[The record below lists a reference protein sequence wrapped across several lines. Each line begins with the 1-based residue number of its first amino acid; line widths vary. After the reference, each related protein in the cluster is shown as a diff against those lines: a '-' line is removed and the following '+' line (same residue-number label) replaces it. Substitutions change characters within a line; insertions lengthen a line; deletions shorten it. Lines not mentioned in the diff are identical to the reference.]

1 MATLL
6 QKSKVMKVAGLS
18 LVVLLA
24 ACSSDQRYKRQV
36 SGDEEYLNAAPLKVL
51 NVPQGLTL
59 PEQNGEYDIP
69 KATSTGAIG
78 KALDIRPPVLTI
90 SQLAGSRT
98 EDSAQASRLLLE
110 NTPEN
115 SALWSQVTMIL
126 EQRGIPVSSK
136 DDGSRSIETD
146 WVKWDRAD
154 ENVPIESRHKV
165 TVQPENGMMALTVT
179 SLGLRQGGE
188 TITDVVETQRY
199 NKLLLNELTDNLYTL
214 RDTSN
219 KNSIQNAYG
228 IIDVQ
233 TGSDNTGLPLVVVR
247 APFDAV
253 WERLPHTLESV
264 GMKVGDRTR
273 SSGSVLVT
281 YKGLSSSEW
290 QALGIDDP
298 TVPEADYKVQVGDL
312 NNRSTLQFITTK
324 GVPLTQKQNDEMVAA
339 LKAAFSKAPAKK
351 Q

>member
-59 PEQNGEYDIP
+59 PEANGEYDIP
-69 KATSTGAIG
+69 KATSTGAVG

-126 EQRGIPVSSK
+126 EQRGIPISSK
-136 DDGSRSIETD
+136 DDGSRSIETN

-154 ENVPIESRHKV
+154 ENVPIESRHKI
-165 TVQPENGMMALTVT
+165 TVKPENGMMALTVT
-179 SLGLRQGGE
+179 SLGLRQGDE
-188 TITDVVETQRY
+188 TITDTIEVQRY

-219 KNSIQNAYG
+219 KNSIQSAYG

-233 TGSDNTGLPLVVVR
+233 TGSDDTGLPLVVVR

-253 WERLPHTLESV
+253 WERLPHALESV
-264 GMKVGDRTR
+264 GMKVGDRSR
-273 SSGSVLVT
+273 SSGSVTVT

-290 QALGIDDP
+290 QALGVDDP
-298 TVPEADYKVQVGDL
+298 SIPEADYKLQVGDL

-324 GVPLTQKQNDEMVAA
+324 GVALTQKQNDEMVAA
-339 LKAAFSKAPAKK
+339 LKAAFSKVPTNK
-351 Q
+351 

>member
-36 SGDEEYLNAAPLKVL
+36 SGNEDYLDAAPLKVL
-51 NVPQGLTL
+51 NIPQGMTL
-59 PEQNGEYDIP
+59 PLQNGEYDVP
-69 KATSTGAIG
+69 KVASSGPVG
-78 KALDIRPPVLTI
+78 KALDIRPPVLSI

-98 EDSAQASRLLLE
+98 EDSAEASRLLLE

-126 EQRGIPVSSK
+126 EQRNIPVTTK

-146 WVKWDRAD
+146 WVKWERAD
-154 ENVPIESRHKV
+154 EDVPLESRHKV
-165 TVQPENGMMALTVT
+165 TVQPQGGMIALTVT
-179 SLGLRQGGE
+179 NLGLRQSTE
-188 TITDVVETQRY
+188 AVTDQAEIQRY
-199 NKLLLNELTDNLYTL
+199 NKLLLNELTDSLYAL

-219 KNSIQNAYG
+219 KNSIQSAYG

-233 TGSDNTGLPLVVVR
+233 SGSDATGLPVVIVR

-253 WERLPHTLESV
+253 WERLPRKLESI
-264 GMKVGDRTR
+264 GMKVGDRSR
-273 SSGSVLVT
+273 SNGSVMVT

-290 QALGIDDP
+290 QNLGIDDP
-298 TVPEADYKVQVGDL
+298 SIPEADYKIQVGDL
-312 NNRSTLQFITTK
+312 NNRSSLQFINTK
-324 GVPLTQKQNDEMVAA
+324 GTPLTQKQNDEMVSA
-339 LKAAFSKAPAKK
+339 LKAAFSKVGDK
-351 Q
+351 

>member
-36 SGDEEYLNAAPLKVL
+36 SGDEEYLNAAPLKML
-51 NVPQGLTL
+51 NAPQGITL
-59 PEQNGEYDIP
+59 PEQNGEFDIP

-90 SQLAGSRT
+90 SQLSGSRT
-98 EDSAQASRLLLE
+98 EDSANASRLLLE

-115 SALWSQVTMIL
+115 SALWSQVTLIL

-136 DDGSRSIETD
+136 DDGSHSIETN

-154 ENVPIESRHKV
+154 EDVAIESRHKI
-165 TVQPENGMMALTVT
+165 TVQPENNMIALTVT
-179 SLGLRQGGE
+179 NLGMQQGTE
-188 TITDVVETQRY
+188 SITDAAEMQRY
-199 NKLLLNELTDNLYTL
+199 NKLLLNELTDNLFAL

-233 TGSDNTGLPLVVVR
+233 TGSDTTGLPLVIVR

-253 WERLPHTLESV
+253 WERLPHTLENV
-264 GMKVGDRTR
+264 GMKVGDRSR
-273 SSGSVLVT
+273 STGSVMVT

-290 QALGIDDP
+290 QALGVDDP
-298 TVPEADYKVQVGDL
+298 SVPEADYKIQVGDL
-312 NNRSTLQFITTK
+312 NNRSSLQFINTK

-339 LKAAFSKAPAKK
+339 LKAAFSKVAPKK
-351 Q
+351 

>member
-1 MATLL
+1 
-6 QKSKVMKVAGLS
+6 
-18 LVVLLA
+18 
-24 ACSSDQRYKRQV
+24 
-36 SGDEEYLNAAPLKVL
+36 
-51 NVPQGLTL
+51 
-59 PEQNGEYDIP
+59 
-69 KATSTGAIG
+69 
-78 KALDIRPPVLTI
+78 
-90 SQLAGSRT
+90 
-98 EDSAQASRLLLE
+98 
-110 NTPEN
+110 
-115 SALWSQVTMIL
+115 MIL

-146 WVKWDRAD
+146 WIKWDRAD

-233 TGSDNTGLPLVVVR
+233 TGSDDTGLPLVVVR

-273 SSGSVLVT
+273 SSGSVMVT

>member
-36 SGDEEYLNAAPLKVL
+36 SGDEEYLNAAPLKML
-51 NVPQGLTL
+51 NAPQGITL
-59 PEQNGEYDIP
+59 PEQNGEFDIP
-69 KATSTGAIG
+69 KATSTGAVG

-90 SQLAGSRT
+90 SQLSGSRT
-98 EDSAQASRLLLE
+98 EDSANASRLLLE

-115 SALWSQVTMIL
+115 SALWSQVTLIL

-136 DDGSRSIETD
+136 DDGSHSIETN

-154 ENVPIESRHKV
+154 EDVAIESRHKI
-165 TVQPENGMMALTVT
+165 TVQPENNMIALTVT
-179 SLGLRQGGE
+179 NLGMQQGTE
-188 TITDVVETQRY
+188 AITDAVEMQRY
-199 NKLLLNELTDNLYTL
+199 NKLLLNELTDNLFAL

-233 TGSDNTGLPLVVVR
+233 TGSDTTGLPLVIVR

-253 WERLPHTLESV
+253 WERLPHTLENV
-264 GMKVGDRTR
+264 GMKVGDRSR
-273 SSGSVLVT
+273 STGSVMVT

-290 QALGIDDP
+290 QALGVDDP
-298 TVPEADYKVQVGDL
+298 SVPEADYKIQVGDL
-312 NNRSTLQFITTK
+312 NNRSSLQFINTK

-339 LKAAFSKAPAKK
+339 LKAAFSKVAPKK
-351 Q
+351 

>member
-126 EQRGIPVSSK
+126 EQRNIPVSSK

-219 KNSIQNAYG
+219 KGSIQNAYG

-233 TGSDNTGLPLVVVR
+233 TGSDDTGLPLIVVR

-273 SSGSVLVT
+273 SSGSVMVT

-339 LKAAFSKAPAKK
+339 LKAAFSKTPAKK
-351 Q
+351 S

>member
-51 NVPQGLTL
+51 NAPQGITL
-59 PEQNGEYDIP
+59 PATNGEYDIP
-69 KATSTGAIG
+69 KTTSTGAVG

-98 EDSAQASRLLLE
+98 ENSANASRLLLD

-115 SALWSQVTMIL
+115 NALWSQVTMIL
-126 EQRGIPVSSK
+126 EQRGIPVTTK
-136 DDGSRSIETD
+136 NDGSRSIETD

-154 ENVPIESRHKV
+154 ENVPLESRHKV
-165 TVQPENGMMALTVT
+165 TVQPENGMIALTVT
-179 SLGLRQGGE
+179 NLGLRQGNE
-188 TITDVVETQRY
+188 TVTDAAEIQRY
-199 NKLLLNELTDNLYTL
+199 NKLLLNDLTDALYTL
-214 RDTSN
+214 RDTSS
-219 KNSIQNAYG
+219 KNSLQSAYG

-233 TGSDNTGLPLVVVR
+233 SGSDDTGLPVVIVR
-247 APFDAV
+247 APYDAV
-253 WERLPHTLESV
+253 WERLSHALESV
-264 GMKVGDRTR
+264 GMKVGDRSR
-273 SSGSVLVT
+273 SAGSVMVT

-298 TVPEADYKVQVGDL
+298 SVPENDYKVQVGDL
-312 NNRSTLQFITTK
+312 NNRSSLQFINTK

-339 LKAAFSKAPAKK
+339 LKAAFSKTQMKK
-351 Q
+351 